1 LEEQQIVPNDVV
13 LAHITRIQPVQ
24 ICTMKRR
31 IVSRAVLANMLHIL
45 AKKFVIGAV
54 MENILQILVPQS
66 ARCAVLVNIQR
77 HLGEPMIVIFVMPES
92 TTMAIRWRTTTTK
105 KMIVLLAVQ
114 ECMLQ
119 KMVQQSVQYA
129 ALVNTRGFREDQQ
142 IVIKVASLANT
153 SVIAQMQMHT
163 TKKPIVLIVTQ
174 VHMLLPEGR

>member
-1 LEEQQIVPNDVV
+1 
-13 LAHITRIQPVQ
+13 
-24 ICTMKRR
+24 MKRR

-45 AKKFVIGAV
+45 AEKFVIGAV

-119 KMVQQSVQYA
+119 KMVQ
-129 ALVNTRGFREDQQ
+129 
-142 IVIKVASLANT
+142 
-153 SVIAQMQMHT
+153 
-163 TKKPIVLIVTQ
+163 
-174 VHMLLPEGR
+174 